1 MIRPEVVVPSSSWK
15 WRVSWTMV
23 PPSVSTVAWRWISN
37 RAARSTLRSELTFL
51 VSERVPKVSVPC
63 GRSDRL
69 TSQRIWPLSI
79 RASETPR
86 DLISSRSSATYALAT
101 SGARSPAPTIGLV
114 TISISGMPA
123 RL

>member
-1 MIRPEVVVPSSSWK
+1 MVEPSSSWK
-15 WRVSWTMV
+15 CRVSCTIV
-23 PPSVSTVAWRWISN
+23 PPAESTAACRWISN

-51 VSERVPKVSVPC
+51 VSLRVPNFSRPC

-69 TSQRIWPLSI
+69 TSQRIWPISI
-79 RASETPR
+79 RASDTPSA
-86 DLISSRSSATYALAT
+86 LISSRSSATYALAT
-101 SGARSPAPTIGLV
+101 SGARAPVPSIGLV